1 MAQRQQQSLHELVR
15 GTRIGENIKFRAA
28 TSTIDFESRVRVT
41 TIDEPA
47 TVEGRQPT
55 VVGFTVATSGRWE
68 ALSIDP
74 IVGTEDCWVRLRRL
88 A

>member
-1 MAQRQQQSLHELVR
+1 MAQRYEQSLHELVR

-28 TSTIDFESRVRVT
+28 TNTIDFESRGRVT
-41 TIDEPA
+41 TIDEPS
-47 TVEGRQPT
+47 TVAGRKPT
-55 VVGFTVATSGRWE
+55 VVGFTVAATGRWE

-74 IVGTEDCWVRLRRL
+74 IVGSEDCWVRLRRL